1 MAEALSVF
9 TCANFWVFGFLNVWK
24 SVCMEV
30 TVDAES
36 DLSFPMTVPI
46 GDNVRTVGLSDSS
59 CQAA

>member
-9 TCANFWVFGFLNVWK
+9 YVCKFLGFRIFERMEI
-24 SVCMEV
+24 CMYGS

>member
-1 MAEALSVF
+1 MYGS
-9 TCANFWVFGFLNVWK
+9 
-24 SVCMEV
+24 
-30 TVDAES
+30 TVGAES

>member
-1 MAEALSVF
+1 VCKFL
-9 TCANFWVFGFLNVWK
+9 GFRIFERMEI
-24 SVCMEV
+24 CMYGS